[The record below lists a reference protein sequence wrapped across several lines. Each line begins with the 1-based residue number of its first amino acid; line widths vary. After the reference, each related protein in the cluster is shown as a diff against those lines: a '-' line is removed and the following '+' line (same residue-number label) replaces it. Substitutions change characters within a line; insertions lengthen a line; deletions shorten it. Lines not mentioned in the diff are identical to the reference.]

1 MRVSEKEARS
11 LSAVIGHPFHPM
23 SRPTGKLTAAGAP
36 VAVPSTFS
44 SRFLVIHGRRDS
56 GYICNLDWLTCDN
69 VVIETEHDHA
79 SKYS

>member
-1 MRVSEKEARS
+1 MCANSADQLEKITDNESAQFAMVEAS
-11 LSAVIGHPFHPM
+11 D
-23 SRPTGKLTAAGAP
+23 
-36 VAVPSTFS
+36 VATP
-44 SRFLVIHGRRDS
+44 RFLVIHGRRDS